1 MNSAEAGSL
10 SSVAKSRGL
19 KIAEPLC
26 KALTFTPIIEL
37 LDATCRGNNMDIR
50 EPEIDRDDILILNDD
65 HFNTDN
71 VCIVTGS
78 GTGIGRATAIAA
90 AANNLMTVGLDINEE
105 EGMRTQTMARDMGG
119 QMIFVKTDLCRD
131 EAIEHA
137 VAEAA
142 KLGTIKYV
150 ANIAGIQHI
159 DPIENF
165 PMEKYDYMLNLMLR
179 TPFYL
184 SKLTIPHMQKSDD
197 GTGAIGNMA
206 SVHAHISTLNKPVY
220 NITKFGLRALTQS
233 IAAEGGGKI
242 RSFTVSTGFVK
253 TALTL
258 NQIPAQAEQRGI
270 TPEAVVRDVML
281 GFSRVKEMMSPIE
294 VGNLFIFGFSRFAKY
309 LVGGDLL
316 FDGGMVRTY
325 AQRKIEAS

>member
-1 MNSAEAGSL
+1 
-10 SSVAKSRGL
+10 
-19 KIAEPLC
+19 
-26 KALTFTPIIEL
+26 
-37 LDATCRGNNMDIR
+37 MDIR
-50 EPEIDRDDILILNDD
+50 EPEIKRKDILILEDD
-65 HFNTDN
+65 NFNTHN

-90 AANNLMTVGLDINEE
+90 AANNLMTVGLDFNEA
-105 EGMRTQTMARDMGG
+105 EGIKTQKMAREMGG

-131 EAIEHA
+131 ADIEHA
-137 VAEAA
+137 ASEAA
-142 KLGTIKYV
+142 KLGSIKFV

-159 DPIENF
+159 DSVDNF
-165 PMEKYDYMLNLMLR
+165 PMEKYDYMQKLMLR
-179 TPFYL
+179 APFYL
-184 SKLTIPHMQKSDD
+184 SKLCLPHIRKSS
-197 GTGAIGNMA
+197 GGVGAIGNMA

-233 IAAEGGGKI
+233 IAAEGEGKI

-270 TPEAVVRDVML
+270 SPEAVVREVMM
-281 GFSRVKEMMSPIE
+281 GFSRIKEMMSPIE
-294 VGNLFIFGFSRFAKY
+294 VANLFIFGFSRFAKY
-309 LVGGDLL
+309 LIGGDLL

-325 AQRKIEAS
+325 AQKKIE

>member
-1 MNSAEAGSL
+1 
-10 SSVAKSRGL
+10 
-19 KIAEPLC
+19 
-26 KALTFTPIIEL
+26 
-37 LDATCRGNNMDIR
+37 MDIR
-50 EPEIDRDDILILNDD
+50 EPEIKREDILILQDD
-65 HFNTDN
+65 HFNTNN

-78 GTGIGRATAIAA
+78 GTGIGRATAVAA
-90 AANNLMTVGLDINEE
+90 AANKLMTVGLDVNEE
-105 EGMRTQTMARDMGG
+105 EGVRTQKMAREMGG
-119 QMIFVKTDLCRD
+119 QMIFVKTDLCKD
-131 EAIEHA
+131 ADIEHA

-159 DPIENF
+159 DPVENF

-179 TPFYL
+179 APFYL
-184 SKLTIPHMQKSDD
+184 SKLTFPHMRNSRD

-206 SVHAHISTLNKPVY
+206 SIHAHISTLNKPVY

-233 IAAEGGGKI
+233 LAAEGEGKI

-270 TPEAVVRDVML
+270 TPEKVVLDVML
-281 GFSRVKEMMSPIE
+281 GHSRVKEMMSPIE
-294 VGNLFIFGFSRFAKY
+294 VANLFVFGFSRFAKY
-309 LVGGDLL
+309 LIGGDLL
-316 FDGGMVRTY
+316 FDGGVVKTY
-325 AQRKIEAS
+325 AQKKIDTSSTS

>member
-1 MNSAEAGSL
+1 
-10 SSVAKSRGL
+10 
-19 KIAEPLC
+19 
-26 KALTFTPIIEL
+26 
-37 LDATCRGNNMDIR
+37 MDIN
-50 EPEIDRDDILILNDD
+50 EPRIKRKDILILEDD
-65 HFNTDN
+65 HFNTNN

-90 AANNLMTVGLDINEE
+90 AANNLMTVGLDFNES
-105 EGMRTQTMARDMGG
+105 EGKKTQKMAREMGG
-119 QMIFVKTDLCRD
+119 QMIFVKTDLCKD
-131 EAIEHA
+131 ADVEHA
-137 VAEAA
+137 VSEAA
-142 KLGTIKYV
+142 KLGNIRFV

-159 DPIENF
+159 DSIDDF
-165 PMEKYDYMLNLMLR
+165 PMEKYDYMQKLMLR
-179 TPFYL
+179 APFYL
-184 SKLTIPHMQKSDD
+184 AKLTLPHIKKSSD
-197 GTGAIGNMA
+197 GVGAIGNMA

-233 IAAEGGGKI
+233 IAAEGEGRI

-270 TPEAVVRDVML
+270 TPEEVVREVMM
-281 GFSRVKEMMSPIE
+281 GYSRVKEMMSPIE
-294 VGNLFIFGFSRFAKY
+294 VANLFIFGFSRFAKY

-325 AQRKIEAS
+325 AQKKIE